1 MKAMDLRNRL
11 EEVIYM
17 MNSNYDPEQWKV
29 KETID
34 MARYNEA
41 KKIYNEVKNAI
52 DSDSIDWT
60 NSSDED
66 YEAISQLMERL
77 NRKIDSIDI

>member
-1 MKAMDLRNRL
+1 MKATDLRNRL
-11 EEVIYM
+11 EEVMDLFKGDY
-17 MNSNYDPEQWKV
+17 SSAQWNIK
-29 KETID
+29 KEID

-41 KKIYNEVKNAI
+41 KKLYNEAEN
-52 DSDSIDWT
+52 SIEDLDW
-60 NSSDED
+60 NGSSDED